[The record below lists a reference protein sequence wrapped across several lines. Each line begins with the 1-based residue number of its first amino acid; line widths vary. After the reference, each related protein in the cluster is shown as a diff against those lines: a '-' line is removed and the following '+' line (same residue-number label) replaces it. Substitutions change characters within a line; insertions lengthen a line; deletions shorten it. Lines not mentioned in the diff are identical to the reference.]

1 MNAVFANYDTN
12 TNAPWCIYP
21 YKKVKQEKGKGLP
34 SLSPCHP
41 LLLFSSVSRTHP
53 FSSIPGADRES
64 ATLSPLPP
72 RLFPPPLRASPRS
85 IKRNKGLSLS
95 LPFPTSE
102 TQSHPKKKKEGS
114 DARKGRRGRGKKV
127 QGCPVWVSPNR
138 RKVSF

>member
-72 RLFPPPLRASPRS
+72 RLFPPLRASPDQSKETRV
-85 IKRNKGLSLS
+85 SLS
-95 LPFPTSE
+95 PSLS
-102 TQSHPKKKKEGS
+102 
-114 DARKGRRGRGKKV
+114 RRRRH
-127 QGCPVWVSPNR
+127 NHIRRRR
-138 RKVSF
+138 RKEVMPGKEEGGGERKCKDVPCGFRQIGGK